1 MNIRQK
7 WLRDICSIV
16 FSLYY
21 IIFANEADEKVRS
34 QLHHNLPE
42 LTALQP
48 QLRKFRAA
56 PTVEML
62 RVTWEKTSNP
72 FVWMSCPALLATS
85 NRLFLA

>member
-34 QLHHNLPE
+34 QLHHSLWE
-42 LTALQP
+42 LTGLQLQP

-62 RVTWEKTSNP
+62 RVTWEKTTNP
-72 FVWMSCPALLATS
+72 FV
-85 NRLFLA
+85 